1 MKKLL
6 NVLYVTKP
14 EYYLRKEGLNVVVS
28 LEGKRVAR
36 YPVHILRQIVCFNYM
51 GVSPDLM
58 KLCME
63 ENVPIS
69 FFTPYGKYCGRVIGA
84 SYGNIYTRK
93 KQYEM
98 AASDE
103 SLDFVKNIIYAKA
116 YNSRKMLIRGR
127 LDHKDVIDND
137 RMQEAIDTIK
147 LLMKEIKGC
156 TNKDSVRGIEGV
168 IARVYFS
175 VLDELI
181 VKQREDFYMV
191 ERSKRPPRDRFNALI
206 SFFYSILTN
215 STAAALEGVGIDAYA
230 GFFHTDRPG
239 RVSMALDMV
248 EEMRV
253 LVDKF
258 CLSLVNLKRIEKKHF
273 EVKENGACLL
283 NEKGRNIA
291 LNYWNEREHEEITHP
306 FTEEKIKLGLLP
318 HVQAQLLNAY
328 LRGDIEGYPP
338 FMMGG

>member
-127 LDHKDVIDND
+127 LDHKNVIDND

-147 LLMKEIKGC
+147 LWMKEIERC
-156 TNKDSVRGIEGV
+156 TNQDSVRGIEGA

-181 VKQREDFYMV
+181 V
-191 ERSKRPPRDRFNALI
+191 
-206 SFFYSILTN
+206 
-215 STAAALEGVGIDAYA
+215 
-230 GFFHTDRPG
+230 
-239 RVSMALDMV
+239 
-248 EEMRV
+248 
-253 LVDKF
+253 
-258 CLSLVNLKRIEKKHF
+258 
-273 EVKENGACLL
+273 
-283 NEKGRNIA
+283 
-291 LNYWNEREHEEITHP
+291 
-306 FTEEKIKLGLLP
+306 
-318 HVQAQLLNAY
+318 
-328 LRGDIEGYPP
+328 
-338 FMMGG
+338 